1 MNGPRR
7 RIGAALAAVLLLTG
21 CGEGFDDSPR
31 QQTSGSATLQ
41 VLLGSATSVE
51 LEATRAIMQTWAQRT
66 GNRVNVVA
74 SADLPQQLGQGF
86 AGGTPPDLFV
96 LEPGAFSRYA
106 QPGALH
112 AYADRLPGADD
123 IYPNLRSIFTHEGK
137 FVCAPKDFST
147 LALVIDTEAWAAA
160 GLTDADLPRDWAQL
174 EAVAKRLTTPRRKG
188 LVLMDDVDRI
198 GAFFKQAGG
207 WLVDPSGKKAT
218 VDSPQNLQ
226 ALQYVQR
233 LLRSGSTAFAKQIDS
248 GWSGE
253 ALGKG
258 SAAMV
263 VEGNWVIGALAKDY
277 PQRKWRAVE
286 LPAGPA
292 GKGTLAFTNCW
303 GVPTVSKNRQ
313 AAESLVAHLTDVS
326 QQNAL
331 GEGFGVIPSR
341 KLAATLFA
349 RSHPEQQAFLAG
361 ADYAQG
367 EPTAKGLESVL
378 KDFDAQLL
386 GLTGGADPKAILAST
401 QRNAEQVLGR

>member
-1 MNGPRR
+1 MNGRRR
-7 RIGAALAAVLLLTG
+7 RIGAALAATLVLAG
-21 CGEGFDDSPR
+21 CGEGFDDVPGQR
-31 QQTSGSATLQ
+31 AGGPATLQ
-41 VLLGSATSVE
+41 VLLGSTGGAE
-51 LEATRAIMQTWAQRT
+51 LEATGSIMRTWAERT
-66 GNRVNVVA
+66 GNKVNVVA
-74 SADLPQQLGQGF
+74 AADLPQQLGQGF
-86 AGGTPPDLFV
+86 AGGSPPDVFV

-106 QPGALH
+106 GPGALH
-112 AYADRLPGADD
+112 SYGDRLPGADD
-123 IYPNLRSIFTHEGK
+123 IFPTLRSIFTHDGK

-147 LALVIDTEAWAAA
+147 LALVIDTEALAAA
-160 GLTDADLPRDWAQL
+160 GLSDADLPQDWDQL
-174 EAVAKRLTTPRRKG
+174 EAVAKRLTTRERKG

-198 GAFFKQAGG
+198 GAFFRQAGG

-226 ALQYVQR
+226 ALRYVQR
-233 LLRSGSTAFAKQIDS
+233 LLRSGSTAFAKQVDS

-263 VEGNWVIGALAKDY
+263 IEGNWVIGALAKDY

-286 LPAGPA
+286 LPRGPG

-303 GVPTVSKNRQ
+303 GIPTASKNRQ
-313 AAESLVAHLTDVS
+313 AAESLVTYLTDVS
-326 QQNAL
+326 QQTTL

-341 KLAATLFA
+341 RVAAGLFGRA
-349 RSHPEQQAFLAG
+349 HPEQQAFLAG
-361 ADYAQG
+361 AEYAQG

-386 GLTGGADPKAILAST
+386 GLSGGADPKAILEST